1 MAQDDWRADARSKDS
16 GSRPKN
22 KVVGLLATLVLL
34 LLLAAVGLGVLY
46 YVKHTQSVQMQS
58 LLEEQRDSISRNL
71 EQVLVDYNDLK
82 TDNASLLEKLTDEKA
97 RAEKLLAE
105 VKSVKAVSYKKIKEY
120 QKELGTLRAIMRKMV
135 GEIDSLNTLNKELVE
150 ENSRVRGEY
159 TEAQLNVQKLSSE
172 NETLS
177 EAVQRGSV
185 IQARSISLVG
195 LNGREKVVNKA
206 SRTVKL
212 KVCMTLMANPIA
224 KSGSCLVYLRIFAP
238 DGVLLADPEGGIFTL
253 NGETVAYSA
262 VREVEY
268 ANADL
273 DLCVFYGEKGTYAK
287 GNYKVEAYI
296 HGSLAGTGEAVLR

>member
-1 MAQDDWRADARSKDS
+1 M
-16 GSRPKN
+16 
-22 KVVGLLATLVLL
+22 
-34 LLLAAVGLGVLY
+34 
-46 YVKHTQSVQMQS
+46 
-58 LLEEQRDSISRNL
+58 
-71 EQVLVDYNDLK
+71 
-82 TDNASLLEKLTDEKA
+82 
-97 RAEKLLAE
+97 
-105 VKSVKAVSYKKIKEY
+105 SYKKIKEY

-195 LNGREKVVNKA
+195 LNGREKVVNRA

>member
-1 MAQDDWRADARSKDS
+1 VNAIGGKLWALRKNQGVEVQTSMRRESYFCRNFQKLRGAMAQDDWRADARSKDS

-22 KVVGLLATLVLL
+22 KVVGLLATLVVL

-177 EAVQRGSV
+177 EAVQRGSGM
-185 IQARSISLVG
+185 QARGPSRG
-195 LNGREKVVNKA
+195 GRKK
-206 SRTVKL
+206 
-212 KVCMTLMANPIA
+212 TLPQPVRM
-224 KSGSCLVYLRIFAP
+224 KRCLWMVHWSMWNW
-238 DGVLLADPEGGIFTL
+238 LL
-253 NGETVAYSA
+253 S
-262 VREVEY
+262 
-268 ANADL
+268 
-273 DLCVFYGEKGTYAK
+273 
-287 GNYKVEAYI
+287 
-296 HGSLAGTGEAVLR
+296 